1 MSPYREDTEY
11 GDLSVPRKEVND
23 ICNDEKHLY
32 RVIILLLHKQ
42 NLLNLISNNVLLYY
56 VDR

>member
-11 GDLSVPRKEVND
+11 GDLSVPRKEVHD

-42 NLLNLISNNVLLYY
+42 NLLNLISNNALILC
-56 VDR
+56 